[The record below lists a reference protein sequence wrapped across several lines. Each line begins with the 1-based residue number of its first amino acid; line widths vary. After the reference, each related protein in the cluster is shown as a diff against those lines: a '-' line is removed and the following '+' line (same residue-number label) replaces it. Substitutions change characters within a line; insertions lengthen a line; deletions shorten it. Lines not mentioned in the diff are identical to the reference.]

1 MMAATT
7 AGTQPLMVEII
18 NLHQETW
25 PVDLDAIA
33 RDLGIAVKYDRN
45 LPDTISGKI
54 AKSRIWGGPS
64 GYLITVNATHH
75 PNRQRFTLGHE
86 IAHFMMHRD
95 EIGDGIVDNEMY
107 RSDSL
112 NDHMERMA
120 DRQAAEIILPA
131 PLVIRAYRTFSQS
144 IYPLAKAFGV
154 SDAAMRIRLRE
165 LRLGP

>member
-1 MMAATT
+1 MAAMT
-7 AGTQPLMVEII
+7 ADKRPLMVEVI
-18 NLHQETW
+18 NRHQQMW
-25 PVDLDAIA
+25 PVDLDGIA
-33 RDLGIAVKYDRN
+33 RDLGIAVKYDRS

-54 AKSRIWGGPS
+54 SRSRIWGGPS
-64 GYLITVNATHH
+64 GYLITVNANHH

-107 RSDSL
+107 RSEGL

-131 PLVIRAYRTFSQS
+131 PLVLKAYKTHSKSIIVLARAFE
-144 IYPLAKAFGV
+144 V
-154 SDAAMRIRLRE
+154 SEAAMRIRLKE
-165 LRLGP
+165 LRVGP